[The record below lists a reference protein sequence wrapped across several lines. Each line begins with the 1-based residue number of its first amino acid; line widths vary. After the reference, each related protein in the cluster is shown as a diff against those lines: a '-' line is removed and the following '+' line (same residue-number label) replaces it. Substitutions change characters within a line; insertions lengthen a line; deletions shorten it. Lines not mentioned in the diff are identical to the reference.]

1 MKPYHSRGF
10 TIIELLVVVSIIALL
25 IGILLPAIGKARE
38 QAKLTA
44 SQANMRNLA
53 AAHSTYSSE
62 WNDRQI
68 TFCDDNLSRYGAGEQ
83 TAYLAYFAQNGMDHP
98 PMILGW
104 RADPDQG
111 GHQGSGIN
119 RLWGYWMDHPGNW
132 GLCQPI
138 CFPGGPS
145 HLVGFGSFRMANCKQ
160 LNQYVSGRYYD
171 AVFFAPKDKA
181 PWAAI
186 EGCLDDP
193 GEFCL
198 AAGES
203 DTFWTSYCLSPAAM
217 FSPDVMAN
225 YVEHDGWKNPWE
237 LPGGFRSPAM
247 SQVLY
252 TDLKT
257 HMAEHHW
264 LQNSRMDCNPGF
276 LGGTYQ
282 GCEPFYFNHG
292 WESVPVTLF
301 YDGHIEGLGV
311 REAEMASSRN
321 FVQAGYHLWHD
332 QIPGWGIDGYF
343 CDLAYDWSNTGYHV
357 LTTDG
362 ARGRDKLG
370 D

>member
-1 MKPYHSRGF
+1 MKRPSRAF

-38 QAKLTA
+38 QAKLTQ

-53 AAHSTYSSE
+53 AAHATYSSE

-68 TFCDDNLSRYGAGEQ
+68 TFCDDNLSRYGASEQ
-83 TAYLAYFAQNGMDHP
+83 TAYLAYKAQNLEDHP

-104 RADPDQG
+104 ASNDAGQ
-111 GHQGSGIN
+111 SV
-119 RLWGYWMDHPGNW
+119 LWGYWMDHPGNW

-138 CFPGGPS
+138 GFPGGPG
-145 HLVGFGSFRMANCKQ
+145 HLVGFGSFRMANCRQ

-171 AVFFAPKDKA
+171 PVFFAPKDKA

-193 GEFCL
+193 GEFCI
-198 AAGES
+198 AAGTV
-203 DTFWTSYCLSPAAM
+203 DTYWTSYCLSPAAM
-217 FSPDVMAN
+217 FSPDVMGN
-225 YVEHDGWKNPWE
+225 TQQTIGWQDPWS
-237 LPGGFRSPAM
+237 LPAGFRSPAM

-252 TDLKT
+252 ADLKT

-276 LGGTYQ
+276 AGGTYD
-282 GCEPFYFNHG
+282 GCEPFYFNAG

-321 FVQAGYHLWHD
+321 FVQAGYQLW
-332 QIPGWGIDGYF
+332 QNEIPGWMEDGYF
-343 CDLAYDWSNTGYHV
+343 SDLAYDWSNTSYHI
-357 LTTDG
+357 LTSDG
-362 ARGRDKLG
+362 IRGRDKLG

>member
-1 MKPYHSRGF
+1 MGVRVMERTPPRGF

-38 QAKLTA
+38 QAKLSQ

-53 AAHSTYSSE
+53 AAHATYASE

-68 TFCDDNLSRYGAGEQ
+68 TFCDDNLSRYGTNEYD
-83 TAYLAYFAQNGMDHP
+83 AYEEYLQQNGLNHP
-98 PMILGW
+98 PMLLGW
-104 RADPDQG
+104 AKDG
-111 GHQGSGIN
+111 
-119 RLWGYWMDHPGNW
+119 LWGYWMWQTGAW
-132 GLCQPI
+132 GMCQPI
-138 CFPGGPS
+138 VFPNSSQGWAI
-145 HLVGFGSFRMANCKQ
+145 GFGSFRMANCRQ
-160 LNQYVSGRYYD
+160 FGQYVSGRFYD
-171 AVFFAPKDKA
+171 QVWYAPKDKA

-186 EGCLDDP
+186 EYCFDDP
-193 GEFCL
+193 GEFCIGP
-198 AAGES
+198 APYW
-203 DTFWTSYCLSPAAM
+203 TYWTSYILSPAAM

-225 YVEHDGWKNPWE
+225 YVEHAGWKDPWD
-237 LPGGFRSPAM
+237 LPGGFRSPSM
-247 SQVLY
+247 SQALY
-252 TDLKT
+252 PDLKT
-257 HMAEHHW
+257 HMCEHHW
-264 LQNSRMDCNPGF
+264 LQNSRLDCNPGF
-276 LGGTYQ
+276 AGGTYN

-321 FVQAGYHLWHD
+321 LAQTGYQLWHD
-332 QIPGWGIDGYF
+332 QIPGWMENGYF

-362 ARGRDKLG
+362 IRGRDKLG

>member
-1 MKPYHSRGF
+1 MTHRSPKAF

-38 QAKLTA
+38 QAKLTQ

-53 AAHSTYSSE
+53 AAHATYASE
-62 WNDRQI
+62 WNDRQV
-68 TFCDDNLSRYGAGEQ
+68 TFCDDNLSRYGSNEQ
-83 TAYLAYFAQNGMDHP
+83 NAYSNYLDQNGKDHP

-104 RADPDQG
+104 GRNEEGVGA
-111 GHQGSGIN
+111 
-119 RLWGYWMDHPGNW
+119 LWGYWMSWGGNW
-132 GLCQPI
+132 GLAQPI

-145 HLVGFGSFRMANCKQ
+145 HLVGFGSFRMANCRQ

-171 AVFFAPKDKA
+171 AVWFAPKDKA
-181 PWAAI
+181 PYAAI

-193 GEFCL
+193 AEFCT
-198 AAGES
+198 AAGTS
-203 DTFWTSYCLSPAAM
+203 DTYWTSYCLSPAAM

-225 YVEHDGWKNPWE
+225 YIEHDGWQDPWS
-237 LPGGFRSPAM
+237 LPGGFRSPSM

-252 TDLKT
+252 ADLKT
-257 HMAEHHW
+257 HMTEHHW
-264 LQNSRMDCNPGF
+264 LQNSRLDCNPGF
-276 LGGTYQ
+276 ADGTYQ

-292 WESVPVTLF
+292 WESVPVVLF

-311 REAEMASSRN
+311 RESEMASSRN
-321 FVQAGYHLWHD
+321 LTQAGYQLWHD
-332 QIPGWGIDGYF
+332 KIPGWEEDGYF
-343 CDLAYDWSNTGYHV
+343 SELAYDWSNTSYHV

-362 ARGRDKLG
+362 IRGRDKLG